1 MTEIYPR
8 PAPAWPSSSVGR
20 IRVIFAEEGGFN
32 SDLDPS
38 FPLSLSG
45 TNSVTWANAVI
56 GVEVCQG
63 TINYPLIDYA
73 QTILVS
79 LL

>member
-1 MTEIYPR
+1 MIYTED
-8 PAPAWPSSSVGR
+8 
-20 IRVIFAEEGGFN
+20 GGFN

-38 FPLSLSG
+38 FPLFLCG
-45 TNSVTWANAVI
+45 TNSVTRANAVI

-63 TINYPLIDYA
+63 TINYPLIDYPL
-73 QTILVS
+73 TILVS